1 MNVSELQSLRSVALV
16 ELNRLGDV
24 VHALSAARVMRRNL
38 PKTTITM
45 LVDERYQGLV
55 GLEPAVDRTIDAH
68 DTREMPGLIRT
79 ALHLRRQGFDCVCS
93 LSPILRNTI
102 VTRLGSSRF
111 AVGYLGAKQRRP
123 NFLKTSE
130 ISSIGFELAGKE
142 TYGFEHISL
151 TALKV
156 CRALGFA
163 DVPAGFEPR
172 FQQPIRYTLPDGP
185 YFVFHPLAGWRFRE
199 WPDDN
204 GREFLRKVL
213 ATSEYKVVA
222 IGADS
227 EEKRLRQLVD
237 PMWPLNRISVQ
248 AGLTMENL
256 VYLLQH
262 ALVFIGT
269 DSGPYQ
275 LAAALG
281 VPTVGLLGPAP
292 PEITGST
299 DPGSRI
305 LYHRLDC
312 SPCLQDKCVRP
323 TDACMHHISPDEVVR
338 EIENLLTKNRG
349 KVANRG

>member
-1 MNVSELQSLRSVALV
+1 MNVAELRSLRSVALV

-24 VHALSAARVMRRNL
+24 VHALSAARVFRRNL
-38 PKTTITM
+38 PNTTITM
-45 LVDERYQGLV
+45 LVDEMYQGLV
-55 GLEPAVDRTIDAH
+55 GLEPAVDHAFGAN

-79 ALHLRRQGFDCVCS
+79 ALHVRREDFDCVCS

-102 VTRLGSSRF
+102 VTRLGRSRF
-111 AVGYLGAKQRRP
+111 AVGYLGAKQRKP

-130 ISSIGFELAGKE
+130 ISSIGFELTGKE
-142 TYGFEHISL
+142 VYGFEHISL

-163 DVPAGFEPR
+163 DVPPGFQPR
-172 FQQPIRYTLPDGP
+172 FQQPTRYALPDGP
-185 YFVFHPLAGWRFRE
+185 YFVLHPLAGWRFRE
-199 WPDDN
+199 WPEDN
-204 GREFLRKVL
+204 VREFLRKVL
-213 ATSEYKVVA
+213 AVWGYRVVV
-222 IGADS
+222 IGAGR

-237 PMWPLNRISVQ
+237 AMQPQDRISVR

-256 VYLLQH
+256 VYLLQQ
-262 ALVFIGT
+262 ASVFVGT

-292 PEITGST
+292 PEITGSS
-299 DPGSRI
+299 DPSSRI

-323 TDACMHHISPDEVVR
+323 TDACMHRISADEVVR
-338 EIENLLTKNRG
+338 KVEDLLTITPG
-349 KVANRG
+349 KAANRG